1 MVTSPYTRAL
11 NDPEKRGTNG
21 QAEQTRS
28 CQTSL
33 FYGILFR
40 KLLLISGTGIPR
52 EVPKIEQETSAAASG
67 YFVSLEKAPTL
78 RGPGAWKM
86 VPAAHVWE
94 GARSFLQDAPVNT
107 QQSLPKKKTSPSCLT
122 GHGHRPAPFQ
132 IPHLILCKH
141 PSRLKLFRP
150 VSCS

>member
-21 QAEQTRS
+21 QAEQTWS

-94 GARSFLQDAPVNT
+94 GVRSFSSGCACQHAALASQKENLS
-107 QQSLPKKKTSPSCLT
+107 QLPNRAWPPASAVPD
-122 GHGHRPAPFQ
+122 PAP
-132 IPHLILCKH
+132 
-141 PSRLKLFRP
+141 RP
-150 VSCS
+150 VQTPLPSEAVLAC